1 MLRLGLGMSDV
12 EDKAVRACHLRLVD
26 DEDEGGVGGRRV
38 VDESVGSFHRKQRE
52 NK

>member
-1 MLRLGLGMSDV
+1 MSDV
-12 EDKAVRACHLRLVD
+12 EDQAVLACHLRLVD

-38 VDESVGSFHRKQRE
+38 VDKSVGSFQRKQWE

>member
-1 MLRLGLGMSDV
+1 MID
-12 EDKAVRACHLRLVD
+12 EEKQAFHLRLVD
-26 DEDEGGVGGRRV
+26 DEDEGGVGSRWV